1 MDQYTGFIFFM
12 KTCFMLRRNK
22 QLVHINF
29 YRYLKKTFEL
39 RSTMCGFPVGG
50 ASSCRCRPQQF
61 SPLISCKNMNWGHFR
76 TPTPLLL
83 LLVWGYQLSWS
94 SSSRRRRSKLELIS
108 KSNWVILPISFLR
121 SALSTLDLNYLP
133 AKQINI
139 QGASKQKG
147 GSSQSVAKKK
157 IGWGDSRDL
166 LPEIIISLE
175 RILIFN
181 FMMSKEKMYY
191 LYIKYIKEMV
201 HWMVHNS

>member
-39 RSTMCGFPVGG
+39 RSTMCGFPVRG

-94 SSSRRRRSKLELIS
+94 SSSSRRRRRRSKLELIS

-157 IGWGDSRDL
+157 IGWGGLQGSTVRDDHFFR
-166 LPEIIISLE
+166 ENI
-175 RILIFN
+175 N
-181 FMMSKEKMYY
+181 FQFHDEQG
-191 LYIKYIKEMV
+191 
-201 HWMVHNS
+201 

>member
-1 MDQYTGFIFFM
+1 
-12 KTCFMLRRNK
+12 
-22 QLVHINF
+22 
-29 YRYLKKTFEL
+29 
-39 RSTMCGFPVGG
+39 MCGFPVGV

-94 SSSRRRRSKLELIS
+94 SSSSSRRRSSKLELIS

-157 IGWGDSRDL
+157 IGWGGLQGSTVRDDHFFRENINFQFHDEQGKKVLQVLISSISKKWYSEWYIIASL
-166 LPEIIISLE
+166 L
-175 RILIFN
+175 
-181 FMMSKEKMYY
+181 KMYGARVA
-191 LYIKYIKEMV
+191 LKWKYKV
-201 HWMVHNS
+201 

>member
-1 MDQYTGFIFFM
+1 M

-39 RSTMCGFPVGG
+39 RSTMCGFPVRG

-157 IGWGDSRDL
+157 IGWGGLQGSTVRDHHFFRENINFQFHDEQGKNVL
-166 LPEIIISLE
+166 LVYQVYQRNGTL
-175 RILIFN
+175 N
-181 FMMSKEKMYY
+181 GT
-191 LYIKYIKEMV
+191 
-201 HWMVHNS
+201 